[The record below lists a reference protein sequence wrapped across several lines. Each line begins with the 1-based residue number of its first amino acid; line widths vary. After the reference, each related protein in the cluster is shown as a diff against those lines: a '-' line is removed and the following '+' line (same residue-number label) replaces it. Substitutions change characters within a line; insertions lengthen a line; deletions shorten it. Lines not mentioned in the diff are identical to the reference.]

1 MTARGVLVAVTDHAA
16 DRFRQRVRGT
26 LDPKLE
32 IAGRVAR
39 GHAAGR
45 VSPGERGA
53 VLVRDPDNRELV
65 YVCRPDADE
74 LVVITVW
81 EEGENP
87 AVPRRFTDALQP
99 RRRRTGERFDDR
111 SGLVSV
117 RMNEMNTRP
126 LGDSGIQ
133 VSVVG
138 LGCNNFG
145 RRVDL
150 AGTRAV
156 IDAAVG
162 DGVTFLD
169 TADIYGPSGASEEL
183 MGEALNGRRDQVV
196 LATKFGKD
204 MGDGNTLPRGS
215 REYIH
220 RAAEASLRR
229 LRTDV
234 IDYYWMHEPDEAT
247 PIAETLGALQELID
261 AGKVRAIGASN
272 FDGAQL
278 READSAARADG
289 LTRVSAVQN
298 HYRLLERADAERD
311 GLPACRDLGIGF
323 VPFFPLA
330 SGLLTGKYRPGEDAP
345 AGTRLAGRGEPAT
358 EAQFA
363 LIGAL
368 ERFAQERGITILDVA
383 IGALLAEEPVVSVI
397 AGATRPEQVHA
408 NAGAGDWIP
417 GESDHAALRELLTSH
432 PG

>member
-1 MTARGVLVAVTDHAA
+1 MLVAVTDHAA
-16 DRFRQRVRGT
+16 ERFRQRVRGT
-26 LDPKLE
+26 LDPKIE

-39 GHAAGR
+39 AHAAGGAF
-45 VSPGERGA
+45 PGERGA
-53 VLVRDPDNRELV
+53 VLVRDVDNRELV
-65 YVCRPDADE
+65 YVCRPDRDE
-74 LVVITVW
+74 LVVITLW
-81 EEGENP
+81 EEGESP
-87 AVPRRFTDALQP
+87 AVPRRFTDALEP
-99 RRRRTGERFDDR
+99 RRRRGRPGNARPTG
-111 SGLVSV
+111 LAMTSV
-117 RMNEMNTRP
+117 GAMSEMNTRP
-126 LGDSGIQ
+126 LGDSGIDA
-133 VSVVG
+133 SIVG

-150 AGTRAV
+150 TGTRAV
-156 IDAAVG
+156 IDAAIG

-183 MGEALNGRRDQVV
+183 MGEALQGRRGEVV

-204 MGDGNTLPRGS
+204 MHDGNTLPRGS

-278 READSAARADG
+278 READGAARADG
-289 LTRVSAVQN
+289 LTRFSAVQN
-298 HYRLLERADAERD
+298 HYSLLERGDAERD
-311 GLPACRDLGIGF
+311 GLPACRELGIGF

-330 SGLLTGKYRPGEDAP
+330 SGLLTGKYRAGQPAP
-345 AGTRLAGRGEPAT
+345 AGARLAGRDAPAT
-358 EAQFA
+358 DAQFA
-363 LIGAL
+363 LITAL
-368 ERFAQERGITILDVA
+368 EGYAQERGLTILEVA
-383 IGALLAEEPVVSVI
+383 IGALLAEDPVVSVI

-408 NAGAGDWIP
+408 NAAAGQWIP
-417 GESDHAALRELLTSH
+417 DQGDRDALRELLDTN